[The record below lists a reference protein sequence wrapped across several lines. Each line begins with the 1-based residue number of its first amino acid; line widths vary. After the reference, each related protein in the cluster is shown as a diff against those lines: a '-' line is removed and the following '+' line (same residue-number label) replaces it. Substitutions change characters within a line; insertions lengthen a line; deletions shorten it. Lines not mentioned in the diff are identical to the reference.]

1 MFLNEKNKVFSLNNF
16 NYYLFN
22 ILNNEQYQIITNN
35 DNLYNMLEY
44 LIKYKYNNNNKV
56 NDEDFI
62 SINLESLKYNK
73 IKNVY
78 NYNNIDDFID

>member
-44 LIKYKYNNNNKV
+44 LIKY
-56 NDEDFI
+56 
-62 SINLESLKYNK
+62 
-73 IKNVY
+73 
-78 NYNNIDDFID
+78 